1 MFLRLDHMLGHKTSL
16 NKLKSIEITISSLFS
31 DHNNMK
37 LEINIGRKMG
47 KQRQGINNMLL
58 KSQRLIKKKS
68 ENTLKLM
75 KMKTQF

>member
-16 NKLKSIEITISSLFS
+16 NKLKRIGITISSLFS

-47 KQRQGINNMLL
+47 PAENNNSNIIKQKFQSR
-58 KSQRLIKKKS
+58 KKNRSSRK
-68 ENTLKLM
+68 
-75 KMKTQF
+75 